1 MDAVF
6 FDLTSME
13 NIEAGESLPS
23 FSCELERQ
31 RKIAQRVAE
40 TLQEKEPGHQ
50 LLTPELLGA
59 LLSNQDA
66 ERLPNPTFYA
76 KYFTAW
82 NGENFF
88 VCSYDPQTG
97 DFYGIR
103 GVEEITWG
111 HFSLDELMSLRGPF
125 EMKIERSL
133 SFFPTAA
140 SEVVE

>member
-1 MDAVF
+1 MKGIF
-6 FDLTSME
+6 FNLTGME
-13 NIEAGESLPS
+13 KSETGESLLS

-31 RKIAQRVAE
+31 RRIVQRVAE
-40 TLQEKEPGHQ
+40 TLQETEPGHQ
-50 LLTPELLGA
+50 LLTPELLGV

-66 ERLPNPTFYA
+66 EFHPNPTFYA
-76 KYFTAW
+76 QYFTAW
-82 NGENFF
+82 NGEKFF

-103 GVEEITWG
+103 GADEITWG
-111 HFSLDELMSLRGPF
+111 HFGLDELMSLRGPF

-133 SFFPTAA
+133 SFFPMAA